1 MEASSGQQNWCHRIS
16 RSLSLI
22 PSLIRKL
29 HSHTAK
35 AAMKVKINKTPFILN
50 LLILTFSIPTIKK
63 QEINKPTQT
72 HYPKTNDINKS
83 IKK

>member
-1 MEASSGQQNWCHRIS
+1 
-16 RSLSLI
+16 
-22 PSLIRKL
+22 
-29 HSHTAK
+29 
-35 AAMKVKINKTPFILN
+35 MKVKINKTPFILN